1 MAELPTVMTA
11 SGLQPIPPTT
21 ILLNLLASVSAT
33 NPGYTAN
40 LPGTLIEDISST
52 DVAAIAEMD
61 SFRIELINSITPY
74 GANAFLLNQLGQIY
88 LGNGAGPQPPTTT
101 SVNVVFS
108 GPAGY
113 IIPAGFIVSD
123 GTFQYSTQ
131 EATVISAATGTSLSV
146 TAFGLISGSWAVL
159 PGTVTQLVTSIPSGF
174 NITVTNPSPGTPGVA
189 AETETEFRTR
199 VLQAGL
205 AASQGMPRY
214 LKTLVGNVPGVQQNL
229 ISVLQQTTGGWE
241 IIVGGG
247 DTFQVALAIF
257 QAIGDPSTIVGS
269 VMSITNITQAANA
282 VVTTVLNH
290 GYSNGQVVTPFQ
302 VLGMFQINGVALTV
316 TVIDEKNFSTGLN
329 TSTGYSAYI
338 SGGYLTPNLRNNFV
352 SIVDYPDTYQIVYVN
367 PPQQTVAITVTWNT
381 SAVNFVGGAA
391 VGQLGNPALVDYVN
405 DIAVGQPMNLFEL
418 QATFQTAIE
427 SVLPAALLTRMVFAV
442 SINGIGTAPTGGT
455 GIIAGDPES
464 FFFTNST
471 LVVIQQG

>member
-1 MAELPTVMTA
+1 MAELPTVMA
-11 SGLQPIPPTT
+11 PSGLQPIPPTT
-21 ILLNLLASVSAT
+21 ILQNLLASVSAT

-40 LPGTLIEDISST
+40 LPGTLVEDISST
-52 DVAAIAEMD
+52 DVAAIVEMD
-61 SFRIELINSITPY
+61 SFRVELINSITPF
-74 GANAFLLNQLGQIY
+74 GANPFLLNQLGQIY
-88 LGNGAGPQPPTTT
+88 GVGIAAATTT

-113 IIPAGFIVSD
+113 IIAAGFLVTD

-131 EATVISAATGTSLSV
+131 EAAIISGATGNSLPV
-146 TAFGLISGSWAVL
+146 TAFGTVSGSWAVL
-159 PGTVTQLVTSIPSGF
+159 AGTVTQLATSVPSGF
-174 NITVTNPSPGTPGVA
+174 NVTVTNPSPGTPGIA
-189 AETETEFRTR
+189 AETESSYRTR

-205 AASQGMPRY
+205 AASQGMPRF

-229 ISVLQQTTGGWE
+229 ISVAQQTGGGWE
-241 IIVGGG
+241 VIVGGG

-269 VMSITNITQAANA
+269 VMSITNITNANPA

-290 GYSNGQVVTPFQ
+290 GYSNGQIVTPFN
-302 VLGMFQINGVALTV
+302 VLGMYQINGVALTV

-329 TSTGYSAYI
+329 TATGYSPYM

-352 SIVDYPDTYQIVYVN
+352 SIVDYPDTYQIVYVS

-391 VGQLGNPALVDYVN
+391 VEQLGNPALVDYVN
-405 DIAVGQPMNLFEL
+405 SIAVGQPMNLFEL
-418 QATFQTAIE
+418 QSTFQTAIE
-427 SVLPAALLTRMVFAV
+427 SVLSPALLTRMIFAV
-442 SINGIGTAPTGGT
+442 SINGVGTAPTGGT
-455 GIIAGDPES
+455 GIIAGDSES

-471 LVVIQQG
+471 LVVIEQG

>member
-1 MAELPTVMTA
+1 MAELPTVMA
-11 SGLQPIPPTT
+11 PSGLQPIPPTT
-21 ILLNLLASVSAT
+21 ILQNLLASVSAT

-40 LPGTLIEDISST
+40 LPGTLVEDISST
-52 DVAAIAEMD
+52 DVAAIVEMD
-61 SFRIELINSITPY
+61 SFRVELINSITPF
-74 GANAFLLNQLGQIY
+74 GANPFLLNQLGQIY
-88 LGNGAGPQPPTTT
+88 GVGIAAATTT

-113 IIPAGFIVSD
+113 IIAAGFLVTD

-131 EATVISAATGTSLSV
+131 EAAIISGATGNSLPV
-146 TAFGLISGSWAVL
+146 TAFGTVSGSWAVL
-159 PGTVTQLVTSIPSGF
+159 AGTVTQLATSVPSGF
-174 NITVTNPSPGTPGVA
+174 NVTVTNPSPGTPGIA
-189 AETETEFRTR
+189 AETESSYRTR

-205 AASQGMPRY
+205 AASQGMPRF

-229 ISVLQQTTGGWE
+229 ISVAQQTGGGWE
-241 IIVGGG
+241 VIVGGG

-269 VMSITNITQAANA
+269 VMSITNITNANPA

-290 GYSNGQVVTPFQ
+290 GYSNGQIVTPFN
-302 VLGMFQINGVALTV
+302 VLGMYQINGVALTV

-329 TSTGYSAYI
+329 TATGYSPYM

-352 SIVDYPDTYQIVYVN
+352 SIVDYPDTYQIVYVS

-391 VGQLGNPALVDYVN
+391 VEQLGNPALVDYVN
-405 DIAVGQPMNLFEL
+405 SIAVGQPMNLFEL
-418 QATFQTAIE
+418 QSTFQTAIE
-427 SVLPAALLTRMVFAV
+427 SVLSPALLTRMIFAV
-442 SINGIGTAPTGGT
+442 SINGVGTAPTGGT

-464 FFFTNST
+464 FMFTNST
-471 LVVIQQG
+471 LVVIEQG

>member
-1 MAELPTVMTA
+1 MAELPTVMAA

-21 ILLNLLASVSAT
+21 ILQNLLASVSAT

-52 DVAAIAEMD
+52 DVAAIVEMD
-61 SFRIELINSITPY
+61 SFRVELVNSITPF

-88 LGNGAGPQPPTTT
+88 GVAIAQSTTT

-113 IIPAGFIVSD
+113 IIAAGFLVTD
-123 GTFQYSTQ
+123 GTFQYATQ
-131 EATVISAATGTSLSV
+131 DSAIISAASGTSLPV
-146 TAFGLISGSWAVL
+146 TAFGTITGSWAVL
-159 PGTVTQLVTSIPSGF
+159 AGTVTQLVTSVPSGF

-189 AETETEFRTR
+189 AETESSYRTR

-205 AASQGMPRY
+205 AASQGMPRF

-229 ISVLQQTTGGWE
+229 ISVSQQVSGGWE
-241 IIVGGG
+241 VIVGGG
-247 DTFQVALAIF
+247 DTFQVGLAVF

-269 VMSITNITQAANA
+269 VMSITNITQANPA

-290 GYSNGQVVTPFQ
+290 GYANGQIVTPFQ
-302 VLGMFQINGVALTV
+302 VLGMHEINGVPLTV
-316 TVIDEKNFSTGLN
+316 TVVDEKNFSTGLD
-329 TSTGYSAYI
+329 TSVGFSPYI
-338 SGGYLTPNLRNNFV
+338 SGGFLTPNLRNNYV
-352 SIVDYPDTYQIVYVN
+352 SIIDYPDTYQIVYVS
-367 PPQQTVAITVTWNT
+367 PPQQTVAIIVTWNT

-391 VGQLGNPALVDYVN
+391 VEQLGNPALVDYVN
-405 DIAVGQPMNLFEL
+405 GIAVGQPMNLFEL
-418 QATFQTAIE
+418 QTTFQTAIE
-427 SVLPAALLTRMVFAV
+427 SVLSPALLTRMVFAV
-442 SINGIGTAPTGGT
+442 SINGVGTAPTGGT

-471 LVVIQQG
+471 LVVIEQG